1 MGGCFLIEG
10 EGFYNL
16 RDLGGYT
23 GVGGRAIKRGMLFRG
38 DDLHNATQNDLVKLA
53 KIPLQT
59 IIDFRDE
66 QEKISAP
73 NRLPEGIRN
82 YIGLEIKVGNILD
95 IINVENG
102 DSSVLMVNVNISL
115 VRDFQKEFRKF
126 LQIAANASTGAL
138 FFHCSAGKDRTGYA
152 AALLLAALGVDQDV
166 IMADYQLSAAYIRP
180 KYEEFIQNNP
190 ILAPLLETQQ
200 KYLGAAFET
209 ISNEFGGIEN
219 YLTTHLNADVEKLRE
234 LYLE

>member
-1 MGGCFLIEG
+1 MRGNFLIEG

-23 GVGGRAIKRGMLFRG
+23 GIDGRTVKSGVLFRG
-38 DDLHNATQNDLVKLA
+38 DDLHHATKKDLAKLA
-53 KIPLQT
+53 EIPLQT

-66 QEKISAP
+66 QEKLSAP
-73 NRLPEGIRN
+73 NQFPENVQN
-82 YIGLEIKVGNILD
+82 YIGLEIQVGNILD
-95 IINVENG
+95 IINIEDD
-102 DSSVLMVNVNISL
+102 DSSELMVNVNISL
-115 VRDFQKEFRKF
+115 VRDFQAVFRQF
-126 LQIAANASTGAL
+126 LHIAANASTGPL

-152 AALLLAALGVDQDV
+152 AALLLSALGVDREV
-166 IMADYQLSAAYIRP
+166 IMTDYQLSAVYIRP

-190 ILAPLLETQQ
+190 ILAPLLETRQ

-209 ISNEFGGIEN
+209 INTEFGGVEN
-219 YLTTHLNADVEKLRE
+219 YLAAHLNADVEKLRE